1 MALVSSEV
9 MRETELPQFICGVR
23 SGTRT
28 AADFTI
34 TVGFAPKKVRVINL
48 TDRVEA
54 VYWVNSNLT
63 ATYGLLTVA
72 DGTRTFADVGISVS
86 NRSFTVDVSVA
97 GLEADNDEVLWEVWG

>member
-34 TVGFAPKKVRVINL
+34 TLGFAPKKIRVINL
-48 TDRVEA
+48 TDVVDA
-54 VYWVNSNLT
+54 TYWVSGGLT
-63 ATYGLLTVA
+63 ATKGLLQVA
-72 DGTRTFADVGISVS
+72 NGTTTFADVGISVS
-86 NRSFTVDVSVA
+86 NRSFTVDVSVV
-97 GLEADNDEVLWEVWG
+97 GLETDNDEVVWEAWG